1 MQLSA
6 LVDEAM
12 PKITSAR
19 ENILIPLLLINS
31 MSLKSSKFIDSSV
44 LSLIMDNYFIISD
57 RVCIQTKCDIKST
70 DVLIKSYHY
79 INEMAIINI
88 EKSLSELIKYC
99 FGSKIMQKCL

>member
-12 PKITSAR
+12 PKIISAR

-31 MSLKSSKFIDSSV
+31 ISMKSSKFMDSSV
-44 LSLIMDNYFIISD
+44 LYLFIDIDFIIRD
-57 RVCIQTKCDIKST
+57 RVCIQTKYDIKST